1 MINFFETN
9 QQAKS
14 KMLLPVHIFIDPFQ
28 AFLPTILSFWPE
40 SCKYE
45 NWVFN
50 NRQTFKFVRE
60 LTSKLIFS
68 VDAMKRVEEIK
79 GKRQAQYIFDRQK
92 KARQIE
98 KEKDIKE
105 VKRDIALIRS
115 PAVGMKRAAREM
127 EVEDEEEQTVVEE
140 MEASTSGMD
149 TSLNLGALTRS
160 KKKLKRAKVVQEVEP
175 DQEMLAAEEN

>member
-1 MINFFETN
+1 
-9 QQAKS
+9 
-14 KMLLPVHIFIDPFQ
+14 
-28 AFLPTILSFWPE
+28 
-40 SCKYE
+40 
-45 NWVFN
+45 
-50 NRQTFKFVRE
+50 
-60 LTSKLIFS
+60 
-68 VDAMKRVEEIK
+68 MKRVEEIK

>member
-1 MINFFETN
+1 
-9 QQAKS
+9 
-14 KMLLPVHIFIDPFQ
+14 
-28 AFLPTILSFWPE
+28 
-40 SCKYE
+40 
-45 NWVFN
+45 
-50 NRQTFKFVRE
+50 
-60 LTSKLIFS
+60 
-68 VDAMKRVEEIK
+68 MKRVEEIK

-127 EVEDEEEQTVVEE
+127 EVEDEEDHTSVVDE
-140 MEASTSGMD
+140 MEASTSGAID
-149 TSLNLGALTRS
+149 TTINVTTRS
-160 KKKLKRAKVVQEVEP
+160 MKKLKRAKVVQEVEP